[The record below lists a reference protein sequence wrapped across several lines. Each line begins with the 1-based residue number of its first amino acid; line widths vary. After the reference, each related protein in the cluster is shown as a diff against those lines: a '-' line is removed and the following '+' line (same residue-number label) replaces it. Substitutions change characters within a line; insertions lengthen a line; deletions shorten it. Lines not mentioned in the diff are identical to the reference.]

1 MPLNKFQ
8 SKLNLNMIHKDWIV
22 NLSNIQLPNDVQLL
36 LQLGH
41 RFNLPINDK
50 KTEKE
55 EVTIEFIKHIEKNIF
70 NFNDAISN
78 SIRNDAIP
86 ILYKWNYT
94 DLAFDVNQK
103 LINRWITATIR
114 FMKDNHKGNVT
125 VVLEIIYIHL
135 N

>member
-1 MPLNKFQ
+1 
-8 SKLNLNMIHKDWIV
+8 MI
-22 NLSNIQLPNDVQLL
+22 
-36 LQLGH
+36 
-41 RFNLPINDK
+41 K

-55 EVTIEFIKHIEKNIF
+55 KVTVEFIKHIEKNIF
-70 NFNDAISN
+70 NFNDSISN

-114 FMKDNHKGNVT
+114 FMKDNQNIMFTRADKGNVT